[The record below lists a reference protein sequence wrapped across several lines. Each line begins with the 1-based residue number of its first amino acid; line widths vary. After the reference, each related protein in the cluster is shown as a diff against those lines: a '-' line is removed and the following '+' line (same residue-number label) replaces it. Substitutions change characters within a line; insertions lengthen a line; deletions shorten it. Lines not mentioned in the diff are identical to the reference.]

1 MANIKAAFETI
12 FAEQT
17 WESLIALVNVF
28 LKEIFGYVA
37 KEEGWDA

>member
-1 MANIKAAFETI
+1 MKNIQAAFETM

-17 WESLIALVNVF
+17 WESLIALVNTF
-28 LKEIFGYVA
+28 LKEIFGWVA